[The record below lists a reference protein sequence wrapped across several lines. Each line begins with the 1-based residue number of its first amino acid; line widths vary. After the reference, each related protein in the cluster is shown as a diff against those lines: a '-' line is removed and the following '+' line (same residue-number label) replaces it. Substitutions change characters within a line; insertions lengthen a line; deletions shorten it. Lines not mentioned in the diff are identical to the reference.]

1 MAYFSGIMTCLDQ
14 LLGTAISLK
23 SRRVA
28 FVGQSG
34 RLGQPLRRRLTQSGA
49 MVMLPADAQVSASFE
64 ETDLLILSVLVP
76 QQNLYSLIGELEYF
90 VSTVRTNRDIALKE
104 VWVLLPSSEL
114 APAAGS
120 AAEQKLQTLSHLVS
134 LARLNA
140 KCIVR
145 KVVVDHDLL
154 TSERVAEEMARSV
167 VRSVQSDIR
176 NIVPGKPAAVGMLYG
191 LKEAVVAAYF
201 RYRNQLPPAALDMPS
216 LKETLS

>member
-1 MAYFSGIMTCLDQ
+1 MQWAIEADVNHQPGLSPNPPGRWRVNLSYHWRHHFHDEMAYFSGIMTCLDQ

-114 APAAGS
+114 APAAGI
-120 AAEQKLQTLSHLVS
+120 
-134 LARLNA
+134 
-140 KCIVR
+140 KCQ
-145 KVVVDHDLL
+145 LL
-154 TSERVAEEMARSV
+154 WRVASIKLA
-167 VRSVQSDIR
+167 
-176 NIVPGKPAAVGMLYG
+176 G
-191 LKEAVVAAYF
+191 
-201 RYRNQLPPAALDMPS
+201 
-216 LKETLS
+216 